1 VLDRLLDD
9 HPADHPRAVE
19 QWPRPLADVLGAR
32 AQAHLPRRARELG
45 DAQAGRLDRTHPGRH
60 TQRAR
65 ARGAGRAQLGCATV
79 AHLAREA
86 TPSELAKIKGA
97 LLVAPSDVESP
108 KYPPG
113 TDGFVP
119 MPLERLPF
127 KATVVISSDD
137 EWVSPER
144 ARQFAS
150 AWGARIV
157 EVGAKGHL
165 NSASKL
171 GSWPE
176 GQALLRDLG
185 LD

>member
-1 VLDRLLDD
+1 MQGLTK
-9 HPADHPRAVE
+9 
-19 QWPRPLADVLGAR
+19 
-32 AQAHLPRRARELG
+32 
-45 DAQAGRLDRTHPGRH
+45 AGG
-60 TQRAR
+60 
-65 ARGAGRAQLGCATV
+65 
-79 AHLAREA
+79 LARW
-86 TPSELAKIKGA
+86 PCGPELQ
-97 LLVAPSDVESP
+97 
-108 KYPPG
+108 PG
-113 TDGFVP
+113 HHGFVP

-127 KATVVISSDD
+127 KAAVVISSDD
-137 EWVSPER
+137 ESVTPER

-176 GQALLRDLG
+176 GQSLLRDLG

>member
-1 VLDRLLDD
+1 MVITLLTIPGLWSSGPD
-9 HPADHPRAVE
+9 HWQTYWERERKHTRRVE
-19 QWPRPLADVLGAR
+19 QENWETPKRADWIERIRAAVRNAPGPVVLA
-32 AQAHLPRRARELG
+32 AHS
-45 DAQAGRLDRTHPGRH
+45 
-60 TQRAR
+60 
-65 ARGAGRAQLGCATV
+65 LGCAAV
-79 AHLAREA
+79 AHLARQA
-86 TPSELAKIKGA
+86 TPSELARIKGA

-127 KATVVISSDD
+127 KAAVVISSDD
-137 EWVSPER
+137 EWVTPER

-185 LD
+185 LDS

>member
-1 VLDRLLDD
+1 MITLLTIPGLWSSGPD
-9 HPADHPRAVE
+9 HWQTYWKRERKHTCRVE
-19 QWPRPLADVLGAR
+19 QENWET
-32 AQAHLPRRARELG
+32 PRRADWIERIR
-45 DAQAGRLDRTHPGRH
+45 AAIRNAPGPVVLAAH
-60 TQRAR
+60 S
-65 ARGAGRAQLGCATV
+65 LGCATV

-86 TPSELAKIKGA
+86 TPSEL
-97 LLVAPSDVESP
+97 P

-150 AWGARIV
+150 AWGAR
-157 EVGAKGHL
+157 
-165 NSASKL
+165 
-171 GSWPE
+171 
-176 GQALLRDLG
+176 
-185 LD
+185 